1 MNIRRIAELAGVS
14 VATVSRVFNHPERV
28 LPETRERVLAVTE
41 KYNFTPN
48 WFARGLT
55 LGSTKTIAL
64 LIQGVDSFLSQN
76 IISGVETVA
85 NNKGYV
91 VIFCQTRGDRETE
104 FNFLKLMKTRKADG
118 IIQVGSR
125 LTPESMPEVLEL
137 DMPRV
142 HIGKNRDC
150 GCDMICYLDYEE
162 AAYRLVSHLIGLGHR
177 TIRLLH
183 NPVTDADIAQAFE
196 AGLNRLASH
205 LSMPITFSVQ
215 EGENST
221 RGGYQALQKMMGGH
235 KLPHVLVTSS
245 DLQAIGALKAA
256 RDAGLRIPQ
265 DMALASFNDSP
276 VCSVVSPALTCLEM
290 PAVKLGMAAA
300 RLLFDRI
307 EDEDPDAEISQEL
320 ILQPKLK
327 IRESCGNQTGIFEL
341 FD

>member
-41 KYNFTPN
+41 RYNFTPN

-64 LIQGVDSFLSQN
+64 LIQGIDSYLSQN

-91 VIFCQTRGDRETE
+91 VIFCQTGGDRETE
-104 FNFLKLMKTRKADG
+104 FNFLKVMKTRKADG
-118 IIQVGSR
+118 IIQVGSQ
-125 LTPESMPEVLEL
+125 LTPESMPEGLEL

-142 HIGKNRDC
+142 HIGKNREC

-162 AAYRLVSHLIGLGHR
+162 AAYRLVSHLVDLGHQ

-205 LSMPITFSVQ
+205 LSMPIAFSVQ

-221 RGGYQALQKMMGGH
+221 RGGYQALQKMMGGQ

-256 RDAGLRIPQ
+256 RD
-265 DMALASFNDSP
+265 
-276 VCSVVSPALTCLEM
+276 
-290 PAVKLGMAAA
+290 
-300 RLLFDRI
+300 
-307 EDEDPDAEISQEL
+307 
-320 ILQPKLK
+320 
-327 IRESCGNQTGIFEL
+327 
-341 FD
+341 

>member
-64 LIQGVDSFLSQN
+64 LIQSIDSFLSQN

-104 FNFLKLMKTRKADG
+104 FNFLKMMKTRKADG

-137 DMPRV
+137 GMPRV
-142 HIGKNRDC
+142 HIGKNREC
-150 GCDMICYLDYEE
+150 G
-162 AAYRLVSHLIGLGHR
+162 
-177 TIRLLH
+177 
-183 NPVTDADIAQAFE
+183 
-196 AGLNRLASH
+196 
-205 LSMPITFSVQ
+205 
-215 EGENST
+215 
-221 RGGYQALQKMMGGH
+221 
-235 KLPHVLVTSS
+235 
-245 DLQAIGALKAA
+245 
-256 RDAGLRIPQ
+256 
-265 DMALASFNDSP
+265 
-276 VCSVVSPALTCLEM
+276 
-290 PAVKLGMAAA
+290 
-300 RLLFDRI
+300 
-307 EDEDPDAEISQEL
+307 
-320 ILQPKLK
+320 
-327 IRESCGNQTGIFEL
+327 
-341 FD
+341 